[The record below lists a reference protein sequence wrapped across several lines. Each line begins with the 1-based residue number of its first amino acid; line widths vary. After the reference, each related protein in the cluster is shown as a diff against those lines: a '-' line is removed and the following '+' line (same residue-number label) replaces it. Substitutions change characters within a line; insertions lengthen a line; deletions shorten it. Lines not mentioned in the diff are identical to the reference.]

1 MRNEY
6 PRPDLVR
13 GQWQTLN
20 GEWDLYEGDSS
31 EKTPIQVPFVPQSR
45 LSGIGRP
52 LTSDKIVYERSFAI
66 PKEWEGKRILL
77 HFGAVDYQCSVW
89 VNGHCTGTHRGG
101 QTSFTFDIT
110 TFLTGGREQLRV
122 EATDPLTDETIP
134 RGKQFWKEKSQFIWY
149 TQSSGIWQS
158 VWLEPV
164 DCAHLE
170 WIHFTPD
177 IDKGTV
183 TIDYQVAEDTPSP
196 YQIGLDICFLGARM
210 YAGTTEKTERR
221 GKIIADV
228 FQNKALNGSFHFTGC
243 YWSPE
248 HPYLFDV
255 SASLLSQG
263 RVCDQVQTYF
273 GMRKIHV
280 KEGKV
285 YLNNQPYYQ
294 KLLLDQGYWK
304 DGLVTAPTQEDFA
317 EDIKRSKAMGFNG
330 CRKHEKVED
339 PLFLYW
345 ADKLGFLVWESM
357 ASFWSFT
364 PQSGAAFAE
373 EWAQVIQRDYNHPSI
388 VVWNMMNESWG
399 IPHIYDD
406 LQQQH
411 FARSMYHMARGLDS
425 SRLVIANDGWEMTEN
440 DICAFHTYKHGSEE
454 DTAQQERF
462 CTGVLS
468 LEGLAGLVERSLF
481 AQGFSYEGQ
490 PVMLT
495 EIGGIVIHSQTPDKE
510 TGQEAW
516 GYTGAEDTQTFLK
529 VYERLI
535 GAIYRSE
542 LLCGFCYTQLA
553 DIEQEQNGLLDEMH
567 QFKVEAAAIKRINDR
582 KETTLAFSTV
592 V

>member
-6 PRPDLVR
+6 PRPDFVR
-13 GQWQTLN
+13 AQWQTLN
-20 GEWDLYEGDSS
+20 GEWDFYEDGDAHRQ
-31 EKTPIQVPFVPQSR
+31 PIQVPFVPQSR
-45 LSGIGRP
+45 LSGIGRT
-52 LTSDKIVYERSFAI
+52 LTSDKLVYERRFTV
-66 PKEWEGKRILL
+66 PQEWNGKRILL

-89 VNGHCTGTHRGG
+89 VNGHHAGTHRGG
-101 QTSFTFDIT
+101 QTSFCLDIT
-110 TFLTGGREQLRV
+110 AFLNGGDEHLRV
-122 EATDPLTDETIP
+122 DVTDPLTDEMIP

-164 DCAHLE
+164 DRIHLE
-170 WIHFTPD
+170 WVHFTPD
-177 IDKGTV
+177 IDQGTV
-183 TIDYQVAEDTPSP
+183 QIDYQVSEDTPDF
-196 YQIGLDICFLGARM
+196 YQIGLEISFRGEMM
-210 YAGTTEKTERR
+210 YAGVINGTERR

-228 FQNKALNGSFHFTGC
+228 FRNRALNGGFHFTGC

-255 SASLLSQG
+255 TIRLLSGGQI
-263 RVCDQVQTYF
+263 RDEAKTYF

-280 KEGKV
+280 KDGKV

-304 DGLVTAPTQEDFA
+304 DGLMTAPTQEDLA
-317 EDIKRSKAMGFNG
+317 EDIRRSKAMGFNG

-339 PLFLYW
+339 PVFLYW
-345 ADKLGFLVWESM
+345 ADTLGFLVWESM

-364 PQSGAAFAE
+364 PQGGAAFAE
-373 EWAQVIQRDYNHPSI
+373 EWTRVIQRDYNHPCI

-399 IPHIYDD
+399 VPHIYDHP
-406 LQQQH
+406 QQQH
-411 FARSMYHMARGLDS
+411 FARAMYHLAHGLDD
-425 SRLVIANDGWEMTEN
+425 SRLVIANDGWELTEN

-454 DTAQQERF
+454 DNRQQERF
-462 CTGVLS
+462 RTGLMS
-468 LEGLAGLVERSLF
+468 LEGLSGLVERSLF
-481 AQGFSYEGQ
+481 ARGFSYEGQ

-495 EIGGIVIHSQTPDKE
+495 EIGGIVISSSCKD
-510 TGQEAW
+510 TGTDAW
-516 GYTGAEDTQTFLK
+516 GYTCADDPQTFLK
-529 VYERLI
+529 AYERLI
-535 GAIYRSE
+535 DSIYGSE

-567 QFKVEAAAIKRINDR
+567 RFKIDAAAIKAINDR

>member
-6 PRPDLVR
+6 PRPDFVR
-13 GQWQTLN
+13 TQWQTLN
-20 GEWDLYEGDSS
+20 GEWDLYEGDD
-31 EKTPIQVPFVPQSR
+31 TRRQLIQVPFVPQSR
-45 LSGIGRP
+45 LSGIGRA
-52 LTSDKIVYERSFAI
+52 LTSDKLVYERCFTV
-66 PKEWEGKRILL
+66 PQEWKGKQILL

-89 VNGHCTGTHRGG
+89 VNGHCAGTHRGG
-101 QTSFTFDIT
+101 QTPFCLDIT
-110 TFLTGGREQLRV
+110 AFLKGGDEHLRV
-122 EATDPLTDETIP
+122 DVTDPLTDEMIP

-164 DCAHLE
+164 DRSHLE
-170 WIHFTPD
+170 WVHFTPD
-177 IDKGTV
+177 IDEGTV
-183 TIDYQVAEDTPSP
+183 QIDYQISEDTPAS
-196 YQIGLDICFLGARM
+196 YQIGLEIRFCGEMM
-210 YAGTTEKTERR
+210 YAGTINGTERR

-228 FQNKALNGSFHFTGC
+228 FRNRALNGGFHFTGC

-255 SASLLSQG
+255 VIKLLSDG
-263 RVCDQVQTYF
+263 QVHDEAKTYF

-280 KEGKV
+280 KDGKV

-304 DGLVTAPTQEDFA
+304 DGLMTAPTQEDLA
-317 EDIKRSKAMGFNG
+317 EDIRRSKAMGFNG

-339 PLFLYW
+339 PIFLYW
-345 ADKLGFLVWESM
+345 ADTLGFLVWESM

-364 PQSGAAFAE
+364 PQGGAAFAE
-373 EWAQVIQRDYNHPSI
+373 EWSQVIQRDYNHPCI

-399 IPHIYDD
+399 VPHIYDD
-406 LQQQH
+406 PQQQH
-411 FARSMYHMARGLDS
+411 FARAMYHLARGLDN
-425 SRLVIANDGWEMTEN
+425 SRLVIANDGWEQTEN

-454 DTAQQERF
+454 DIRQQERF
-462 CTGVLS
+462 RTGVLS
-468 LEGLAGLVERSLF
+468 LEGLSGLVERSLF
-481 AQGFSYEGQ
+481 AKGFSYEGQ

-495 EIGGIVIHSQTPDKE
+495 EIGGIVICGSCTDAG
-510 TGQEAW
+510 TEAW
-516 GYTGAEDTQTFLK
+516 GYTGADNPQAFLK
-529 VYERLI
+529 AYERLI
-535 GAIYRSE
+535 DSIYSSE

-567 QFKVEAAAIKRINDR
+567 CFKIDAAAIKAINDR